1 MKSIQSIDSRLNKI
15 EGIITN
21 ENFKKNKGLGN
32 EVGYYI
38 FDYNPRDELIVREH
52 IQYLKR
58 KINNSN
64 KGIKIIEFDLYDIM
78 IEILQEEDYLDNCFE
93 IEREDGF
100 IDMAESISETFGLD
114 ETNDLNLVL
123 SKIMS
128 NIPEQDAV
136 IFLTG
141 IGKCYP
147 IIRSHNIL
155 NNMHQIFDWLPV
167 ILFFPGEYNGQE
179 LQIFGTV
186 KDNNYYRAFKLD

>member
-64 KGIKIIEFDLYDIM
+64 KGIKIIEFDLYEIM

-100 IDMAESISETFGLD
+100 IDMAESISEAFGLD

>member
-64 KGIKIIEFDLYDIM
+64 KGIKIIEFDLYEIM

-100 IDMAESISETFGLD
+100 IDMAESISEAFGLD

-128 NIPEQDAV
+128 DIPEQDAV

>member
-64 KGIKIIEFDLYDIM
+64 KGIKIIEFDLYEIM

-100 IDMAESISETFGLD
+100 IDMAESISEAFGLD

-128 NIPEQDAV
+128 DIPEQDAV

-167 ILFFPGEYNGQE
+167 ILFFPGKYSGLD

-186 KDNNYYRAFKLD
+186 KDNNYYRAFKFD

>member
-1 MKSIQSIDSRLNKI
+1 
-15 EGIITN
+15 
-21 ENFKKNKGLGN
+21 
-32 EVGYYI
+32 
-38 FDYNPRDELIVREH
+38 
-52 IQYLKR
+52 
-58 KINNSN
+58 
-64 KGIKIIEFDLYDIM
+64 M

-100 IDMAESISETFGLD
+100 IDMAESISEAFGLD

-128 NIPEQDAV
+128 DIPEQDAV